1 VTHRTIAHIKSLR
14 QPCASSILLAMD
26 PYTLSKS
33 RWRYR
38 KENRHRNAG
47 SGCHCSCCSHPGPA
61 RSTTKNALARDLKAE
76 YRIRNGPGR
85 VVAGRRGVVAASEFV
100 RLFWTDIR
108 DYDDEEVNRGAP
120 FCAGLVGCREDDICE
135 GLFCMGRDVT
145 VQTERK
151 VLVDS
156 MVERSRVDEDD
167 WDLVSNHSSEF
178 SILEDITEW
187 EEVTVV

>member
-1 VTHRTIAHIKSLR
+1 MTTLK
-14 QPCASSILLAMD
+14 ASESANLDNVGDMD

-47 SGCHCSCCSHPGPA
+47 SGCHCSWCSRPTPA

-76 YRIRNGPGR
+76 YRIRNGGGR
-85 VVAGRRGVVAASEFV
+85 VVAGRKNVVAASELV
-100 RLFWTDIR
+100 RLFWSDIR
-108 DYDDEEVNRGAP
+108 DYDEEEVNRGAP
-120 FCAGLVGCREDDICE
+120 FCAALVACCQDDIHCN
-135 GLFCMGRDVT
+135 GLFCTGDVT
-145 VQTERK
+145 VETERK
-151 VLVDS
+151 VDS
-156 MVERSRVDEDD
+156 MVERSRVDDDD

-187 EEVTVV
+187 EEVTV